1 MVTLA
6 ACSDG
11 NPYGVDEGLIFG
23 MPVVCENRSW
33 RFVEGIEVNDKIKER
48 IAISASEI

>member
-23 MPVVCENRSW
+23 MPVISENGSW
-33 RFVEGIEVNDKIKER
+33 RFEEGIEVNDKVKER
-48 IAISASEI
+48 IAISASAI

>member
-11 NPYGVDEGLIFG
+11 NPYGVDVI
-23 MPVVCENRSW
+23 CENGSW
-33 RFVEGIEVNDKIKER
+33 RFVEGIEVNDKVKER
-48 IAISASEI
+48 IAISASAI